1 MKPTEIAHLRGVLEV
16 RRAELE
22 DLFLKREP
30 TSDCTGADMFDQI
43 QHTQETDIFVGLLQ
57 SESTC
62 LSEVRDALRRI
73 YFKTY
78 GKCIE
83 CEDEIGAKRLA
94 VVPWASKCVACAE
107 SMERNRPLASYA
119 LDGPALRASS

>member
-30 TSDCTGADMFDQI
+30 TAFAIGADMLDQI
-43 QHTQETDIFVGLLQ
+43 QHAQETETSLGILQ
-57 SESTC
+57 AESNC

-78 GKCIE
+78 GMCTE
-83 CEDEIGAKRLA
+83 CDEEISPKRFA
-94 VVPWASKCVACAE
+94 AVPWASKCVACAE
-107 SMERNRPLASYA
+107 SMDRNRPAASYDFEGQ
-119 LDGPALRASS
+119 LLSAS

>member
-30 TSDCTGADMFDQI
+30 TGFAIGADMLDQI
-43 QHTQETDIFVGLLQ
+43 QHAQETEISVGILQ
-57 SESTC
+57 AESNC
-62 LSEVRDALRRI
+62 LGEVRDALRRI

-78 GKCIE
+78 GMCTE
-83 CEDEIGAKRLA
+83 CEKEISAKRLA

-107 SMERNRPLASYA
+107 SMDSNRPATA
-119 LDGPALRASS
+119 HAFDGPLLSAS